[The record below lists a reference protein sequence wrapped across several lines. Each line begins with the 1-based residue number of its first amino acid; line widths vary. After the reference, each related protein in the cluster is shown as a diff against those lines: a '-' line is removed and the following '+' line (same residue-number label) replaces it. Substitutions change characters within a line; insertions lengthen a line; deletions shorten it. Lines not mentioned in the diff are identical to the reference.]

1 MISSPAAMV
10 RLLVCACALLC
21 FGRLGAAAVAQTF
34 PRDVPGIT
42 VTGRATL
49 SAHADTLYVYA
60 TVGPVPGQPNDLD
73 AATAAM
79 R

>member
-1 MISSPAAMV
+1 MISSAAAMV

-21 FGRLGAAAVAQTF
+21 FGGLGAAAVAGGF
-34 PRDVPGIT
+34 LCDVPGT

-60 TVGPVPGQPNDLD
+60 TVGPVPGQPNDVD